1 MKQNLQTIE
10 GALYKLKLN
19 INNIG
24 IDEISV
30 YGFCSA
36 YGCSK
41 CVHFEAS
48 QGEDNSYLLVVPAL
62 NSGLY
67 KYQVFIKNNGT
78 KQEFLVL
85 EGEIIVTDR
94 LCDCN
99 EDIALSPS
107 YSTADVTVSAESI
120 DISMSIEKGMQGDKG
135 DKGDKGDQGF
145 SAYEIAVQHGYKD
158 TEEQWIKDFEGA
170 QEAAQSAKEYMEG
183 AENYYQLSAN
193 KTDEAASYAA
203 NALQHS
209 NNAAE
214 ANTSAT
220 QQATNAKKSAD
231 DADALLQQTKTEKQA
246 AQTAAINAVQS
257 EQNAKSYSDSALS
270 YANCAQSM
278 SDTASAYKDSA
289 LEYYQSSVSQANI
302 ATQQATNAKNSA
314 TAAKSSAD
322 AAATSASKIGNAALK
337 SSTNTFTAVNTFN
350 ARIAANGGIS
360 GLPTPPNTDG
370 NNYKTTGNYATN
382 WETTR
387 LMDFVTTAT
396 MRQITSYLTKKSAA
410 TVTENDSEV
419 FKTVAV
425 PKGNEVVFYE
435 GTAQLQMVGNYI
447 KWSAIWIP
455 FYTAVSQVNSNLG
468 KFRFIPGLS
477 TQFVNKNTDTPD
489 PFIKQATDID
499 KPFSDFR
506 NMRYGFHFG
515 SFEVFCKMVAE
526 TTSDNK
532 TTYYSDWTIYAPQ
545 FVNNDTSVANDIEQI
560 KVYNFRIQSGGYNY
574 TGESGFMIVASDY
587 NKGKLFYR
595 DFNLG
600 HYRWIYCGELNIKND
615 MYKGSSNYG
624 QKIHYA
630 ATGNKGAFNMYIPKK
645 ITFMPN
651 WMGGLYFPN
660 CQEVLRAVTGS
671 NFTETT
677 ITIDEYE
684 ALQA

>member
-1 MKQNLQTIE
+1 M
-10 GALYKLKLN
+10 
-19 INNIG
+19 
-24 IDEISV
+24 
-30 YGFCSA
+30 
-36 YGCSK
+36 
-41 CVHFEAS
+41 
-48 QGEDNSYLLVVPAL
+48 
-62 NSGLY
+62 
-67 KYQVFIKNNGT
+67 
-78 KQEFLVL
+78 
-85 EGEIIVTDR
+85 
-94 LCDCN
+94 
-99 EDIALSPS
+99 
-107 YSTADVTVSAESI
+107 
-120 DISMSIEKGMQGDKG
+120 
-135 DKGDKGDQGF
+135 
-145 SAYEIAVQHGYKD
+145 
-158 TEEQWIKDFEGA
+158 
-170 QEAAQSAKEYMEG
+170 
-183 AENYYQLSAN
+183 
-193 KTDEAASYAA
+193 A
-203 NALQHS
+203 NA
-209 NNAAE
+209 E
-214 ANTSAT
+214 A
-220 QQATNAKKSAD
+220 
-231 DADALLQQTKTEKQA
+231 
-246 AQTAAINAVQS
+246 TAAA
-257 EQNAKSYSDSALS
+257 
-270 YANCAQSM
+270 
-278 SDTASAYKDSA
+278 
-289 LEYYQSSVSQANI
+289 
-302 ATQQATNAKNSA
+302 NSA
-314 TAAKSSAD
+314 TEAFGHATDANYYYSLANQEASSASSSANDANYYYELAQGEAVKSQQSSSSANSYKEGAMSYYEMANTAQQQANYYYNLANQEASSASSSATSAASSASAAASSAD

-410 TVTENDSEV
+410 TVTETESDV

-435 GTAQLQMVGNYI
+435 GTAQFQMVGSYI

-455 FYTAVSQVNSNLG
+455 FYSTVTQNNSNLG

-477 TQFVNKNTDTPD
+477 TQFVTKKEDTPD

-600 HYRWIYCGELNIKND
+600 HYRWVYCGELNIKND

-630 ATGNKGAFNMYIPKK
+630 ATGNKGAFYMHIPKK